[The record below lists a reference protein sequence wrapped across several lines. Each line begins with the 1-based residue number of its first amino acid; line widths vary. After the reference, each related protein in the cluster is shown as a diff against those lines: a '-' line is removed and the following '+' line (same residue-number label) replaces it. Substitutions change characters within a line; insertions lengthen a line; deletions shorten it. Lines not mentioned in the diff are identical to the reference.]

1 MKLLVLLLLMALGLL
16 TGCTKSYPGDPEPPK
31 QAEARPARRMDENG
45 NTVTAPAQGEAPART
60 RGSAGDGR

>member
-1 MKLLVLLLLMALGLL
+1 MKFLVLLLLAMLGLL
-16 TGCTKSYPGDPEPPK
+16 AGCTKSYPGDPEPPK

-45 NTVTAPAQGEAPART
+45 KVINAPTQGAAPV

>member
-1 MKLLVLLLLMALGLL
+1 MKLLILLFLAALGLL

-45 NTVTAPAQGEAPART
+45 NVVNAPAQGAAPV
-60 RGSAGDGR
+60 RGSAGNGR